1 MNFLEKLDFL
11 MKEKGINKNTLS
23 KESNIPYTTID
34 GFYKKGFQ
42 NTKLQTLKKLAE
54 YFGTSLDYLMND
66 NVTDRNYGKHQIT
79 NTALND
85 LTHISQEE
93 KNVIDKYRKLDSG
106 GRKVVS
112 MLIDIELN
120 RIKDLKTSKPRPIPY
135 YNVYAN
141 ATEPKPEPKTI
152 SLPMYDDMY
161 ASAGYGEYMDYTTC
175 SAVNVNECNVPPGVD
190 FIVKVAGD
198 SMEPEIPNGCKI
210 YVKQDSDVHPGEI
223 GLFQISNNLF
233 VKKCTD
239 DGLISLND
247 KYDPIKYDGT
257 ESIVCVG
264 KFLGIVDDDDI
275 I

>member
-1 MNFLEKLDFL
+1 MSRQYIAETLKRLRENSGMTADEVGAIVGKSGKTVNAWENNRGQPDAEML
-11 MKEKGINKNTLS
+11 MKLCDIYNVDNILSEFNPVKKSKN
-23 KESNIPYTTID
+23 
-34 GFYKKGFQ
+34 Q
-42 NTKLQTLKKLAE
+42 NGSKKL
-54 YFGTSLDYLMND
+54 
-66 NVTDRNYGKHQIT
+66 
-79 NTALND
+79 
-85 LTHISQEE
+85 SQDEE
-93 KNVIDKYRKLDSG
+93 IVIDKYRKLDSG
-106 GRKVVS
+106 GQKVVS
-112 MLIDIELN
+112 TVIDIELS
-120 RIKDLKTSKPRPIPY
+120 RIKSLKTSKPRPIPY

-175 SAVNVNECNVPPGVD
+175 SAVNVGENNVPPGAD

-275 I
+275 M